1 MKIKK
6 CIKQKNKTV
15 NKGFTLIELLVG
27 VLIIG
32 ILAGIALPQ
41 YRRAKEK
48 AEASELQIIVKSVYE
63 AQQRYYLV
71 HGEYAKKFDNLDVEL
86 NGYTRGGCE
95 HLSAFGSK
103 TDCFSN
109 GKNTIHIG
117 PTANTAL
124 RKTGKYEKAGFILR
138 NVPSEYLPENKLLCY
153 EYKGKGFCEELF
165 NCNLFYRQNDV
176 NSYFSCPN

>member
-1 MKIKK
+1 MKKET
-6 CIKQKNKTV
+6 CSKQSNKTV
-15 NKGFTLIELLVG
+15 NKGFTLIELLVV

-48 AEASELQIIVKSVYE
+48 AEGSELQIIVKSVYE

-109 GKNTIHIG
+109 GKNTIHISSG
-117 PTANTAL
+117 SNTAL
-124 RKTGKYEKAGFILR
+124 RKTGKYRGAGFMLR
-138 NVPSEYLPENKLLCY
+138 NVSSEYLPENKLLCY
-153 EYKGKGFCEELF
+153 EYAGKGFCEELF
-165 NCNLFYRQNDV
+165 NCNLFYKANDA
-176 NSYFSCPN
+176 NTYFSCPF